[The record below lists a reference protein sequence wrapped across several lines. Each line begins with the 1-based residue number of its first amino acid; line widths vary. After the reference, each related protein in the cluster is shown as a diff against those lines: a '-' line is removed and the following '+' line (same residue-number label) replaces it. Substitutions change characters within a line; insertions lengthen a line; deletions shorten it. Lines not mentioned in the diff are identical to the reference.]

1 LKSNTEQTDAGAAT
15 DCDGCPLVDRR
26 EFVRSAGVMA
36 LGVLAALGLKP
47 AVGEAMPFLGYTSP
61 LAGSGRHRDTAG
73 RSVADQEKA
82 YPIPATDGAQID
94 KDNETII
101 ARAAGKVYVFSL
113 GCPHQN
119 TGLHWNAGDHEFQCP
134 KHHSRFLPDGN
145 YIDGS
150 GRATRGMD
158 RFAVRK
164 DANTIVAN
172 LDALLQQDQDDAW
185 TSAFITV

>member
-1 LKSNTEQTDAGAAT
+1 LSSNAHNNPAAAA

-26 EFVRSAGVMA
+26 QFVRSAGVMA
-36 LGVLAALGLKP
+36 LGIIAALGLKP
-47 AVGEAMPFLGYTSP
+47 AVGEAMPFLGYTKPIDGGAS
-61 LAGSGRHRDTAG
+61 AR
-73 RSVADQEKA
+73 DQEKA

-94 KDNETII
+94 RDNETIV

-119 TGLHWNAGDHEFQCP
+119 TGLHWNASAHEFQCP
-134 KHHSRFLPDGN
+134 KHHSRFLPDGS
-145 YIDGS
+145 YVDGS
-150 GRATRGMD
+150 GRATRSMD

-164 DANTIVAN
+164 DGETIVAN

-185 TSAFITV
+185 TAAFITV

>member
-1 LKSNTEQTDAGAAT
+1 MSSNEHTTAAAGT
-15 DCDGCPLVDRR
+15 DCGGCPLVNRR

-36 LGVLAALGLKP
+36 LGALAALGLKP
-47 AVGEAMPFLGYTSP
+47 AVGEAMPFLGYTKP
-61 LAGSGRHRDTAG
+61 IGGRAR
-73 RSVADQEKA
+73 ADQEKA

-94 KDNETII
+94 RDNETIV
-101 ARAAGKVYVFSL
+101 ARAADKVYVFSL

-119 TGLHWNAGDHEFQCP
+119 TGLHWDASAHEFQCP
-134 KHHSRFLPDGN
+134 KHHSRFLPDGS
-145 YIDGS
+145 YVDGS

-185 TSAFITV
+185 ATAFITV